1 MTIAIV
7 NERLAIM
14 VLTTLESSLIL
25 LDNLKKANINHP
37 FIGTKEELMLTFNT
51 MCDLNKLVYKE
62 NHIDYNDIT
71 YFYDRPFDVSD
82 KFNSSLHLIN

>member
-25 LDNLKKANINHP
+25 LDNLKKANKNHP
-37 FIGTKEELMLTFNT
+37 FIGIKEEKKFKTFFAKTGRKEGRKIIGVNN
-51 MCDLNKLVYKE
+51 NKK
-62 NHIDYNDIT
+62 IP
-71 YFYDRPFDVSD
+71 R
-82 KFNSSLHLIN
+82 